1 MFKNVSNSYEL
12 LSKELSKDANL
23 IPDELK
29 KFHERYKDFNNQ
41 ISQAA
46 SESENSLLM
55 LQKSLVMLANK
66 LVDGVNK
73 HG

>member
-1 MFKNVSNSYEL
+1 L
-12 LSKELSKDANL
+12 
-23 IPDELK
+23 
-29 KFHERYKDFNNQ
+29 NNQ